1 MDLKIIIKT
10 SIFLATIIA
19 VVLLHTS
26 QLNAKSE
33 NLEDKEIHKIIGLVS
48 IVSEFHEAILESMQ
62 KSGELSYQERYD
74 RLEGEIKQRFDLRYM
89 SKVVSG
95 RHWKKASEETKE
107 NFVQTFSKLT
117 ITNYTSRFDSFSG
130 ERFETTEIVDGPKDS
145 QMIQT
150 NFIKSDGE
158 KISFNYLVRESDDE
172 WKILDIFLEGKISE
186 LALKKSEYSSVL
198 KGEGFEKLILEIE
211 KKIRIIEEK
220 EKNH

>member
-33 NLEDKEIHKIIGLVS
+33 NQED
-48 IVSEFHEAILESMQ
+48 IVSGFHEAVLESMQ

-74 RLEGEIKQRFDLRYM
+74 QLEGEIKQRYDLRYM

-95 RHWKKASEETKE
+95 RYWKKANAETKE
-107 NFVQTFSKLT
+107 KFIQAFSKLT
-117 ITNYTSRFDSFSG
+117 IANYTSRFGSFSG
-130 ERFETTEIVDGPKDS
+130 ERFETTGIVDGPKDS
-145 QMIQT
+145 KLIQT

-158 KISFNYLVRESDDE
+158 KISFNYLIRESDDE
-172 WKILDIFLEGKISE
+172 WKLLDIFLEGKISE

-198 KGEGFEKLILEIE
+198 KGEGVEKLILEIE